1 MKNSTLF
8 ETLQSLNLTSL
19 ETRELFNSRTRDV
32 ANLNVWRDRVSGVIY
47 IEEYY
52 TGEQTYIDG
61 RYVKEHVLLQSGSAS
76 FEENTDA
83 VRRFDSNLRFVSGK
97 KVLDFGCGNGR
108 FLRLINEHCG
118 LVAGVEIQSDYVDA
132 LNSDSITCVTSLE
145 DIDDMSFDVCVSFHV
160 LEHLP
165 DPVEV
170 LRKIKNKLTNGGR
183 LIVEVPHA
191 NDFLLSTIKNEPF
204 KQFTLWSQHL
214 LLHTRESLRRMLTYA
229 GFENIEIQGVQ
240 RYPLSNHLNWLAN
253 GKPAGHKSSLGLID
267 SDALEC
273 AYEESLARIDATDTL
288 VATAT
293 VP

>member
-97 KVLDFGCGNGR
+97 KY
-108 FLRLINEHCG
+108 LI
-118 LVAGVEIQSDYVDA
+118 LAVAMEGFCDLS
-132 LNSDSITCVTSLE
+132 
-145 DIDDMSFDVCVSFHV
+145 MS
-160 LEHLP
+160 
-165 DPVEV
+165 
-170 LRKIKNKLTNGGR
+170 
-183 LIVEVPHA
+183 
-191 NDFLLSTIKNEPF
+191 
-204 KQFTLWSQHL
+204 
-214 LLHTRESLRRMLTYA
+214 
-229 GFENIEIQGVQ
+229 
-240 RYPLSNHLNWLAN
+240 
-253 GKPAGHKSSLGLID
+253 
-267 SDALEC
+267 
-273 AYEESLARIDATDTL
+273 
-288 VATAT
+288 TAA
-293 VP
+293 